1 MKGSMLGV
9 RPPAACQIKGEAIKT
24 EFIDGA
30 TRDGRWAYMC
40 AECHKTN
47 GVGLG
52 VGRGT
57 KYVKQ
62 SDNQWLKVNK

>member
-1 MKGSMLGV
+1 MSYLGV
-9 RPPAACQIKGEAIKT
+9 KPPKHCQLGSEPITT

-30 TRDGRWAYMC
+30 TKTGQWAYMC
-40 AECHKTN
+40 PKCHAAY
-47 GVGLG
+47 GYGLG

-62 SDNQWLKVNK
+62 TDNQWKKVNK